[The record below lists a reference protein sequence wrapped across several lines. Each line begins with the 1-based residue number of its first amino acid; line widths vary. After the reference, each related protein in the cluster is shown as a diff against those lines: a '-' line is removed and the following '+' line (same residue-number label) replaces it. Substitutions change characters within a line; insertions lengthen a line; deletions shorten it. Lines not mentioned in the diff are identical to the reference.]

1 MIQNKHVMRY
11 VHGPSVLNGIASG
24 RKNVLVL
31 SRASVVSIN
40 LHQLSYTV
48 GNKVNGGS
56 LI

>member
-1 MIQNKHVMRY
+1 MCAVPLCQMGLLVKEKH
-11 VHGPSVLNGIASG
+11 I
-24 RKNVLVL
+24 LVL
-31 SRASVVSIN
+31 SRALVVSIN